1 MSFDF
6 NRNEFEEVYDSE
18 EEDENNSI
26 IHLKEK
32 NNELYNQQPQNLG
45 ESMSTVVSLE
55 KSGNIEAE
63 LKNSLNIRQSQYQ
76 IMPSSFINKNE
87 DAKNKI
93 IREEEKQN
101 KIENIEYQ
109 NILNCIIVKG
119 QIINS
124 VIISEKE
131 EFINLITMNIM
142 NYILE
147 QNKKICFL
155 CSELKKAQYIY
166 ELYKDKPNVR
176 ALLLQK
182 NKGKKTKNEYQSYI
196 KLMNENNFFIFL
208 PNVFYKLLSIGF
220 VKIYDFSLIIFDECH
235 LCDSNHPYNIIMQEF
250 YFYYYINQ
258 PEKKNILPKIIG
270 FTNSPY
276 KDKNIVKNNKKC
288 AELLKDISENLNCQ
302 MVIDPTIFDNENHHE
317 ENVEYIEVDSFLKE
331 KNKVEGI
338 NIILM
343 KFLFYDMLDI
353 CLDDYLNNKGETS
366 ELNSS
371 NKNDI
376 KNKYI
381 NTLKEKFS
389 SETFEKYNSVETS
402 ERSLHF
408 LSTNSIMFQIFE
420 DIQKHL
426 INIIQNLD
434 LEEIYN
440 FFEKYK
446 NLYENNLK
454 KQRENGDNK
463 YQKRLY
469 KNLIFIFKVNMRAF
483 KRLLDKNIVY
493 KTDRLIKFINK
504 LIEIYN
510 NNKNS
515 KTFIFVPNR
524 KMANLIFNYLN
535 RDKKDNK
542 FKNKVKFIIGANA
555 KKDENVYLT
564 LATRITLNEIN
575 ERIKEY
581 NENKINILICTPPA
595 IDYLNKEKCDYIL
608 IFSELSNSNN
618 DYEKVKKKAKICKA
632 KLIIF
637 GNEPNKIDDSLKE
650 KKDKELI
657 QLKNLFMEGEK
668 IKNPKN
674 FRNKDF
680 IQNKNIDKNNYIYI
694 DKTEA
699 KMSLKNCMLL
709 FNEISNKY
717 LSNNINIKISKQIIP
732 YEDEQKFICKAQ
744 FQKDGDAP
752 IDFTSNKYNDK
763 QSAEN
768 ECYLSYIIYLYRK
781 RQIDEHFRVKI

>member
-1 MSFDF
+1 MSFEF
-6 NRNEFEEVYDSE
+6 NQEEFDEEYNSD
-18 EEDENNSI
+18 EEDENNSVV
-26 IHLKEK
+26 KEK
-32 NNELYNQQPQNLG
+32 NNELFNQQSQNLG

-55 KSGNIEAE
+55 KSGNIEPE
-63 LKNSLNIRQSQYQ
+63 IKKSLNERQVQYQ
-76 IMPSSFINKNE
+76 IMSSSLNNKKEDVKNE
-87 DAKNKI
+87 KKLKQKEEENKI
-93 IREEEKQN
+93 VN
-101 KIENIEYQ
+101 TEYQ
-109 NILNCIIVKG
+109 NILNFIICKG

-124 VIISEKE
+124 VIISENDDLIN
-131 EFINLITMNIM
+131 FIAMKTINFNLS
-142 NYILE
+142 

-155 CSELKKAQYIY
+155 CSELKKAQYIDD
-166 ELYKDKPNVR
+166 LYKNKPNIK

-182 NKGKKTKNEYQSYI
+182 NKGKKSKNDFQYFI
-196 KLMNENNFFIFL
+196 KQINDNNFFIIL

-220 VKIYDFSLIIFDECH
+220 VKIYDFGLIIFDDCH
-235 LCDSNHPYNIIMQEF
+235 LCDSNHPYNTIMQEF
-250 YFYYYINQ
+250 YFYYYIKQ
-258 PEKKNILPKIIG
+258 PIKINILPKIIG

-288 AELLKDISENLNCQ
+288 AELLKDISENLDCQ
-302 MVIDPTIFDNENHHE
+302 MIIDPTIFDNKNHHE
-317 ENVEYIEVDSFLKE
+317 ENVEFIEVENFLKE
-331 KNKVEGI
+331 KNKVDGI

-343 KFLFYDMLDI
+343 KFLFNDMLDL
-353 CLDDYLNNKGETS
+353 CLEDYINTKGETS

-376 KNKYI
+376 KSKYI
-381 NTLKEKFS
+381 NTLKEKFN

-434 LEEIYN
+434 LEEIYY

-454 KQRENGDNK
+454 KQEENGDNK

-493 KTDRLIKFINK
+493 KTDRLNKFINK
-504 LIEIYN
+504 LTEIYN
-510 NNKNS
+510 YNKNT
-515 KTFIFVPNR
+515 KAFIFVPNR
-524 KMANLIFNYLN
+524 KMANLIYNYLN
-535 RDKKDNK
+535 RDKKDN
-542 FKNKVKFIIGANA
+542 FFINKSKFIIGTNA
-555 KKDENVYLT
+555 KKDENAYLT
-564 LATRITLNEIN
+564 LATKITLNEIN

-618 DYEKVKKKAKICKA
+618 DYEKVKQKAKICKA

-650 KKDKELI
+650 KKDKELM

-674 FRNKDF
+674 FRNNNF
-680 IQNKNIDKNNYIYI
+680 IQNKNIDKNYYIYI

-699 KMSLKNCMLL
+699 KMSLQNCMPL

-717 LSNNINIKISKQIIP
+717 LSNNSNIKINKKQIIQF
-732 YEDEQKFICKAQ
+732 DEQKYVCKAQ
-744 FQKDGDAP
+744 FQRDDEQP

-763 QSAEN
+763 QSAEK
-768 ECYLSYIIYLYRK
+768 ECYLRYILYLYQS
-781 RQIDEHFRVKI
+781 RQIDDHFRVKI